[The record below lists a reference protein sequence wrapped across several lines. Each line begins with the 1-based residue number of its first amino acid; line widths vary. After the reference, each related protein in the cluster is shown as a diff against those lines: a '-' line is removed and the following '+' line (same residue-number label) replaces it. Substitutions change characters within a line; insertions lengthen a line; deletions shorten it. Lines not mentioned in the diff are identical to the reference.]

1 MAGTPPKFRPTQ
13 AAASFK
19 GIPDHLGG
27 HQGFHF
33 AREYE
38 VQKNIPIDGSRA
50 SGRTYSPFVIRV
62 VMPNILGADTSTVI
76 DTQHNPRR
84 VPQSATV
91 RSDNRNVP
99 MYSDAQR
106 DVRTN
111 PGGREAFNRLISSG
125 QGIAG
130 LTQASVGSLEDAY
143 NQAIFQQQFGP
154 AVQNATH
161 PPSNQRSN
169 NITPAM
175 TNDTTALSLAIQL
188 KRLMDVPPLVLL
200 INPSSMKTDYTKVA
214 QNQNRSRK
222 GYLYEAWGEEMAKL
236 SFTFRIGAYTTA
248 LASITQK
255 GRVVSG
261 VQRASR
267 NDSAAFQQLMAL
279 LTLFQSGTYVQD
291 TETNSRAFWMVGNL
305 AIEYDQMVYV
315 GHMESFSF
323 GEEDTKQHGGLEIS
337 IEFVANKVFD
347 LANQVLAIQPM
358 DNPQNARRQSQGSFL
373 RRGTGNSMSF
383 FSTPTI
389 GGTSSLAQTTNQAW
403 DRAMAGADAT
413 ALQTGTTSGVDLESG
428 VLNSRRR

>member
-1 MAGTPPKFRPTQ
+1 MAGPPKFKPTQ

-19 GIPDHLGG
+19 GVPDHLGG

-38 VQKNIPIDGSRA
+38 VQENIPIDGSRA

-62 VMPNILGADTSTVI
+62 VIPYILGADTSTVI
-76 DTQHNPRR
+76 STQHNPRR
-84 VPQSATV
+84 VPQSATI
-91 RSDNRNVP
+91 RSDNRDVP

-111 PGGREAFNRLISSG
+111 PSGQEAFNRLISSG

-130 LTQASVGSLEDAY
+130 LTQSSVGSLEDAY

-175 TNDTTALSLAIQL
+175 TNDTTALSLVLQI
-188 KRLMDVPPLVLL
+188 KRLMEVPPLIML
-200 INPSSMKTDYTKVA
+200 INPSSMKTEYTKVA
-214 QNQNRSRK
+214 QIQNRSRK

-255 GRVVSG
+255 GQVVSG

-358 DNPQNARRQSQGSFL
+358 TNPQKARRQSQGSFL

-383 FSTPTI
+383 LSVPGI
-389 GGTSSLAQTTNQAW
+389 GGTSSLAGTTNQAW
-403 DRAMAGADAT
+403 QSA
-413 ALQTGTTSGVDLESG
+413 TGTDAGSTVGVNLETG
-428 VLNSRRR
+428 VVDTRRR